1 MLSKHIEHVSNVI
14 LLCRL
19 HNLSPVSIDTQQRLL
34 FFVYAAHMLDLNVHS
49 LAVDSLAVDSL
60 AVDSLAVDSLD
71 SMSCRVVDNSSV
83 ILGELVFDTPR
94 MNESRIFYVYSS
106 SGYSE
111 NKRVYDFLG
120 LMNSFS
126 GFF

>member
-34 FFVYAAHMLDLNVHS
+34 FFVYAPHMLDLNVHS

-60 AVDSLAVDSLD
+60 AVDSLD
-71 SMSCRVVDNSSV
+71 SMSFRVVDNSSV
-83 ILGELVFDTPR
+83 ILGELVFD
-94 MNESRIFYVYSS
+94 YV
-106 SGYSE
+106 
-111 NKRVYDFLG
+111 
-120 LMNSFS
+120 
-126 GFF
+126 

>member
-60 AVDSLAVDSLD
+60 D

-111 NKRVYDFLG
+111 NKRVSDFLG

>member
-34 FFVYAAHMLDLNVHS
+34 FFVYAAHMLDLNVH
-49 LAVDSLAVDSL
+49 SLAVDSL

>member
-60 AVDSLAVDSLD
+60 AVDSLD

-111 NKRVYDFLG
+111 NKRVSDFLG